1 MQARISLT
9 KKNLASLSLLTLSV
23 LKRTNKHLFFLYFPC
38 IGNLLVL
45 RKVNPVDP
53 VYSTPLQSSLIFS
66 RSHDLWFFLQ
76 TVPTLSFV
84 FLLTEHHSIDK
95 LWPKTKTKI
104 KSFISSARSSLC
116 HNGMTAQIQQKH
128 SFSPMLECP
137 CQALMLWY
145 FE

>member
-1 MQARISLT
+1 MQAPISLT
-9 KKNLASLSLLTLSV
+9 KKNFGIIVPFNIECVETDKQTSV
-23 LKRTNKHLFFLYFPC
+23 FLYFPC
-38 IGNLLVL
+38 IGNILVL

-95 LWPKTKTKI
+95 LWPKTKTK
-104 KSFISSARSSLC
+104 SFISSARSSLC
-116 HNGMTAQIQQKH
+116 HNCVTVQIQQKPN
-128 SFSPMLECP
+128 FSPMLECP
-137 CQALMLWY
+137 CQTLMLWY